1 MQKAA
6 CGASRAPL
14 TRSEPSYGNGVAAVA
29 VFVGIFGVWAGWH
42 WKLMHRSWQD
52 MNRIR
57 ARAKGD
63 IPELKAIRAHHTS
76 KALVFAVIV
85 VVLLIAVIH

>member
-1 MQKAA
+1 M
-6 CGASRAPL
+6 GALAIVV
-14 TRSEPSYGNGVAAVA
+14 GVFCV
-29 VFVGIFGVWAGWH
+29 VVGWH

-52 MNRIR
+52 TNRIR